1 MKRELDVQCKK
12 MKPAHAGSP
21 EEAEA
26 MIGFGHELPQDEAG
40 RLVAPVRLA
49 PEVEQHSILTLAP
62 EEISRFLMRTR
73 RDRDLER
80 FEVRLDEHLREVLAR
95 ADDFVPS
102 TAGAILLDDP
112 RAKLQGK
119 DVGRLTVIACFGD
132 GFQLGTR
139 VPADQGGVG
148 TIYQRGQPL
157 KLDDIIG
164 VPVVLGESVCGVLEL
179 RGRRIDPNHPH
190 AGDEI
195 EGAPLRYEARDL
207 ELLRIFAAYI
217 SSSIQNAL
225 DAIRARELARRD
237 DLTGLY
243 NDRFLYRRMTEEI
256 ARAERD
262 GTTVSVLFL
271 DLDEFKVVND
281 TWGHL
286 AGSRTLREIGQLI
299 GTAIPPGAV
308 AARYGGDEF
317 VIILPGADSPTAHAV
332 GEALRKLDR
341 DDGVSDRRRRDRTGA
356 GRAARHGVGGRS
368 ASYHEHVGPFGSL
381 DRRQNAL
388 LAARRLGHVRVE
400 GATARTASPSPTPK
414 TSAGYL

>member
-1 MKRELDVQCKK
+1 
-12 MKPAHAGSP
+12 
-21 EEAEA
+21 
-26 MIGFGHELPQDEAG
+26 LPDAQD
-40 RLVAPVRLA
+40 
-49 PEVEQHSILTLAP
+49 HTILTLAP

-80 FEVRLDEHLREVLAR
+80 YEVRLDEHLREVLAR

-102 TAGAILLDDP
+102 QAGAILLDDP
-112 RAKLQGK
+112 RAKLQGR

-132 GFQLGTR
+132 GFALGER

-164 VPVVLGESVCGVLEL
+164 VPVILGESICGVLEL
-179 RGRRIDPNHPH
+179 RGRRLDAH
-190 AGDEI
+190 AEASDDER
-195 EGAPLRYEARDL
+195 LRYEARDL

-243 NDRFLYRRMTEEI
+243 NDRFMYRRMSEEI

-262 GTTVSVLFL
+262 GTTVSLVFL
-271 DLDEFKVVND
+271 DLDTLKRVND

-286 AGSRTLREIGQLI
+286 AGSRTLREVGQLI
-299 GTAIPPGAV
+299 KNAIPPGAV
-308 AARYGGDEF
+308 ASRYGGDEF
-317 VIILPGADSPTAHAV
+317 VIILPGADAATATEVA
-332 GEALRKLDR
+332 EALRLAIATTPYLTAAGEIGPGAR
-341 DDGVSDRRRRDRTGA
+341 GVHVTASL
-356 GRAARHGVGGRS
+356 GV

-381 DRRQNAL
+381 ERRQNAL
-388 LAARRLGHVRVE
+388 LRLADTAMYQAKAE
-400 GATARTASPSPTPK
+400 GKNRLMVAI
-414 TSAGYL
+414 GED

>member
-1 MKRELDVQCKK
+1 M
-12 MKPAHAGSP
+12 PAT
-21 EEAEA
+21 E
-26 MIGFGHELPQDEAG
+26 D
-40 RLVAPVRLA
+40 
-49 PEVEQHSILTLAP
+49 HSILTLAP

-102 TAGAILLDDP
+102 QAGAILLDDP

-119 DVGRLTVIACFGD
+119 DVGRLTVIACFGE

-164 VPVVLGESVCGVLEL
+164 VPVILGESICGVLEL
-179 RGRRIDPNHPH
+179 RGRRHDAHTTD
-190 AGDEI
+190 ADER
-195 EGAPLRYEARDL
+195 LRYEARDL

-243 NDRFLYRRMTEEI
+243 NDRFLYRRMTEDI

-271 DLDEFKVVND
+271 DLDEFKYVND
-281 TWGHL
+281 TFGHL
-286 AGSRTLREIGQLI
+286 AGSRTLREVGQLI

-317 VIILPGADSPTAHAV
+317 VIILPGADAAMAGTVA
-332 GEALRKLDR
+332 EALRKSIADTAFLTDAGEIGPGPNGLHVTASV
-341 DDGVSDRRRRDRTGA
+341 GV
-356 GRAARHGVGGRS
+356 AA
-368 ASYHEHVGPFGSL
+368 YHEHVGPFGSL

-388 LAARRLGHVRVE
+388 LRLADAAMYQSKADGKNRL
-400 GATARTASPSPTPK
+400 TLASPED
-414 TSAGYL
+414 

>member
-1 MKRELDVQCKK
+1 MPPPSRQ
-12 MKPAHAGSP
+12 S
-21 EEAEA
+21 EEH
-26 MIGFGHELPQDEAG
+26 I
-40 RLVAPVRLA
+40 
-49 PEVEQHSILTLAP
+49 ILTLAP

-73 RDRDLER
+73 RDRDPER

-112 RAKLQGK
+112 RAKLHGK
-119 DVGRLTVIACFGD
+119 DPGRLTVIACFGE

-164 VPVVLGESVCGVLEL
+164 VPVVLGESICGVLEL
-179 RGRRIDPNHPH
+179 RGRRNDLRRPVLT
-190 AGDEI
+190 AAET
-195 EGAPLRYEARDL
+195 EERLRYEARDL

-262 GTTVSVLFL
+262 GTTVAVLFL
-271 DLDEFKVVND
+271 DLDEFKRVND

-286 AGSRTLREIGQLI
+286 AGSRTLREVGQLLQA
-299 GTAIPPGAV
+299 TLPPGAI

-317 VIILPGADSPTAHAV
+317 VIILPGADAPTAAAV
-332 GEALRKLDR
+332 AEALRAAIAATAFLTDAGEIGPGS
-341 DDGVSDRRRRDRTGA
+341 DGLHV
-356 GRAARHGVGGRS
+356 S
-368 ASYHEHVGPFGSL
+368 ASIGVAAYHEHVGPFGSL
-381 DRRQNAL
+381 DRRQNAML
-388 LAARRLGHVRVE
+388 RLADAAMYRSKAEGKDRVTLSE
-400 GATARTASPSPTPK
+400 PED
-414 TSAGYL
+414 

>member
-1 MKRELDVQCKK
+1 
-12 MKPAHAGSP
+12 
-21 EEAEA
+21 
-26 MIGFGHELPQDEAG
+26 
-40 RLVAPVRLA
+40 LA
-49 PEVEQHSILTLAP
+49 AEVEAHSILTLAP

-119 DVGRLTVIACFGD
+119 DVGRLTVIACFGG
-132 GFQLGTR
+132 GFQLGAR
-139 VPADQGGVG
+139 IPIDQSGVG
-148 TIYQRGQPL
+148 TIYRRGQPL

-190 AGDEI
+190 AGDEDTD
-195 EGAPLRYEARDL
+195 GPLRYEARDL

-286 AGSRTLREIGQLI
+286 AGSRTLREVGQLI
-299 GTAIPPGAV
+299 STAIPPGAV

-332 GEALRKLDR
+332 GEALRKSIAATAFLTD
-341 DDGVSDRRRRDRTGA
+341 A
-356 GRAARHGVGGRS
+356 GEIGPGPAGLHVTASVGI

-388 LAARRLGHVRVE
+388 LRL
-400 GATARTASPSPTPK
+400 AD
-414 TSAGYL
+414 SAMYESKAQGRNRLTIAEAED

>member
-1 MKRELDVQCKK
+1 M
-12 MKPAHAGSP
+12 A
-21 EEAEA
+21 EAEA
-26 MIGFGHELPQDEAG
+26 
-40 RLVAPVRLA
+40 
-49 PEVEQHSILTLAP
+49 HSILTLAP

-102 TAGAILLDDP
+102 QAGAILLDDP

-119 DVGRLTVIACFGD
+119 DVGRLTVIACFGK
-132 GFQLGTR
+132 GFHLGTR

-179 RGRRIDPNHPH
+179 RGRRIDPDHPH
-190 AGDEI
+190 AGDDEM
-195 EGAPLRYEARDL
+195 APLRYEARDL

-271 DLDEFKVVND
+271 DLDEFKGVND

-286 AGSRTLREIGQLI
+286 AGSRTLREVGQLI
-299 GTAIPPGAV
+299 GTIIPPGAV

-317 VIILPGADSPTAHAV
+317 VIILPGADAATAQTV
-332 GEALRKLDR
+332 GEALRKAI
-341 DDGVSDRRRRDRTGA
+341 A
-356 GRAARHGVGGRS
+356 GTAFLTDAGEIGPGPAGLHVS
-368 ASYHEHVGPFGSL
+368 ASVGVAAYHEHVGPFGSL

-388 LAARRLGHVRVE
+388 LRLADAAMYDSKAHGKNRLTV
-400 GATARTASPSPTPK
+400 ATAED
-414 TSAGYL
+414 

>member
-1 MKRELDVQCKK
+1 MGAQ
-12 MKPAHAGSP
+12 
-21 EEAEA
+21 
-26 MIGFGHELPQDEAG
+26 Q
-40 RLVAPVRLA
+40 
-49 PEVEQHSILTLAP
+49 ILTLAP

-95 ADDFVPS
+95 ANDFVPS

-112 RAKLQGK
+112 RAKLQGR
-119 DVGRLTVIACFGD
+119 DNPGRLTVIACFGD
-132 GFQLGTR
+132 GFMLGSR
-139 VPADQGGVG
+139 VPANLGAVGDVYQQGK
-148 TIYQRGQPL
+148 PL

-164 VPVVLGESVCGVLEL
+164 VPVILGESICGVLEL
-179 RGRRIDPNHPH
+179 RGRVPGTELHPPV
-190 AGDEI
+190 ER
-195 EGAPLRYEARDL
+195 LCYEARDL

-262 GTTVSVLFL
+262 GTTLSVLFL
-271 DLDEFKVVND
+271 DLDEFKRVND

-286 AGSRTLREIGQLI
+286 AGSRTLREVGQLI
-299 GTAIPPGAV
+299 YGLIPTGAV

-317 VIILPGADSPTAHAV
+317 VIILPGADAATAAGV
-332 GEALRKLDR
+332 AEILRSSIAATPYLLDAGEIGPGPGGLRVSTSI
-341 DDGVSDRRRRDRTGA
+341 GV
-356 GRAARHGVGGRS
+356 

-388 LAARRLGHVRVE
+388 LRLADAAMYQSKSEGKNRLTVSKPE
-400 GATARTASPSPTPK
+400 D
-414 TSAGYL
+414 

>member
-1 MKRELDVQCKK
+1 MAET
-12 MKPAHAGSP
+12 
-21 EEAEA
+21 EE
-26 MIGFGHELPQDEAG
+26 
-40 RLVAPVRLA
+40 
-49 PEVEQHSILTLAP
+49 HSILTLAP

-119 DVGRLTVIACFGD
+119 DVGRLTIIACFGE

-190 AGDEI
+190 AGDERYVED
-195 EGAPLRYEARDL
+195 EGRLRYEARDL

-243 NDRFLYRRMTEEI
+243 NDRFLYRRMTEDI

-286 AGSRTLREIGQLI
+286 AGSRTLREVGQLI

-317 VIILPGADSPTAHAV
+317 VIILPGADSVTAQAV
-332 GEALRKLDR
+332 AEALRKAIVATAYLTDAGEIGPGPAGLHVTASV
-341 DDGVSDRRRRDRTGA
+341 GV
-356 GRAARHGVGGRS
+356 

-388 LAARRLGHVRVE
+388 LRLADAAMYESKSTGKNRVTL
-400 GATARTASPSPTPK
+400 ATAED
-414 TSAGYL
+414 

>member
-1 MKRELDVQCKK
+1 VAD
-12 MKPAHAGSP
+12 S
-21 EEAEA
+21 AE
-26 MIGFGHELPQDEAG
+26 Q
-40 RLVAPVRLA
+40 
-49 PEVEQHSILTLAP
+49 SILTLAP

-102 TAGAILLDDP
+102 QAGAILLDDP

-119 DVGRLTVIACFGD
+119 DPGRLTIIACYGAPFV
-132 GFQLGTR
+132 LGSR
-139 VPADQGGVG
+139 VAADQHGVG

-164 VPVVLGESVCGVLEL
+164 VPVILGESICGVLEL
-179 RGRRIDPNHPH
+179 RGRRPGPH
-190 AGDEI
+190 SSHGQE
-195 EGAPLRYEARDL
+195 LVRYEARDL

-237 DLTGLY
+237 DLTGLF
-243 NDRFLYRRMTEEI
+243 NDRFMYRRMTEEI
-256 ARAERD
+256 ARSERD
-262 GTTVSVLFL
+262 GTTLSVLFL
-271 DLDEFKVVND
+271 DLDEFKRVND

-286 AGSRTLREIGQLI
+286 AGSRTLREVGQMIGGFL
-299 GTAIPPGAV
+299 PPGAV

-317 VIILPGADSPTAHAV
+317 VIILPGADAATACTV
-332 GEALRKLDR
+332 GDALREAIANTPFLREMGEIGPGDKGLR
-341 DDGVSDRRRRDRTGA
+341 VTVSVGV
-356 GRAARHGVGGRS
+356 AA
-368 ASYHEHVGPFGSL
+368 YHEHVGPFGSL

-388 LAARRLGHVRVE
+388 LRLADAAMYQSKADGKNRVSC
-400 GATARTASPSPTPK
+400 ARPED
-414 TSAGYL
+414 

>member
-1 MKRELDVQCKK
+1 L
-12 MKPAHAGSP
+12 AAA
-21 EEAEA
+21 EE
-26 MIGFGHELPQDEAG
+26 
-40 RLVAPVRLA
+40 
-49 PEVEQHSILTLAP
+49 HSILTLAP

-112 RAKLQGK
+112 RAKLKGK
-119 DVGRLTVIACFGD
+119 ELGRLTIIACFGA

-139 VPADQGGVG
+139 VPADQGGIG

-157 KLDDIIG
+157 KLDDVIG
-164 VPVVLGESVCGVLEL
+164 VPVVLGESVCGVLEM

-190 AGDEI
+190 AGDDNADL
-195 EGAPLRYEARDL
+195 EGRLRYEARDL

-262 GTTVSVLFL
+262 GTTLSVLFL

-286 AGSRTLREIGQLI
+286 AGSRTLREVGKLV

-317 VIILPGADSPTAHAV
+317 VIILPGADAATAEAV
-332 GEALRKLDR
+332 GDALRK
-341 DDGVSDRRRRDRTGA
+341 SIA
-356 GRAARHGVGGRS
+356 GTAFLTDAGEIGPGPNGLHVTASIGCAA
-368 ASYHEHVGPFGSL
+368 YHEHVGPFGSL

-388 LAARRLGHVRVE
+388 LRLADAAMYESKSHGKNRIS
-400 GATARTASPSPTPK
+400 TAVAED
-414 TSAGYL
+414 

>member
-1 MKRELDVQCKK
+1 
-12 MKPAHAGSP
+12 
-21 EEAEA
+21 
-26 MIGFGHELPQDEAG
+26 LPQEH
-40 RLVAPVRLA
+40 V
-49 PEVEQHSILTLAP
+49 ILTLAP

-73 RDRDLER
+73 RDRDPER

-102 TAGAILLDDP
+102 QAGAILLDDP
-112 RAKLQGK
+112 RAKLHGR
-119 DVGRLTVIACFGD
+119 DPGRLTVIACFGE
-132 GFQLGTR
+132 GFTLGTR

-148 TIYQRGQPL
+148 TIYLRGQPL

-164 VPVVLGESVCGVLEL
+164 VPVVVGESICGVLEL
-179 RGRRIDPNHPH
+179 RGRRNDLRRPSL
-190 AGDEI
+190 
-195 EGAPLRYEARDL
+195 APTSLDAEERLRYEARDL

-271 DLDEFKVVND
+271 DLDEFKHVND

-286 AGSRTLREIGQLI
+286 AGSRTLREVGQLLQA
-299 GTAIPPGAV
+299 TLPPGAIP
-308 AARYGGDEF
+308 ARYGGDEF
-317 VIILPGADSPTAHAV
+317 VIILPGADGARAVSVAESVRTAIAGTTFLTDA
-332 GEALRKLDR
+332 GEIGPPGNE
-341 DDGVSDRRRRDRTGA
+341 GV
-356 GRAARHGVGGRS
+356 HVS
-368 ASYHEHVGPFGSL
+368 ASIGVAAYHEHVGPFGSL
-381 DRRQNAL
+381 DRRQNAML
-388 LAARRLGHVRVE
+388 RLADTAMYRSKAEGKDRVTLSE
-400 GATARTASPSPTPK
+400 PED
-414 TSAGYL
+414 